1 MKIDW
6 YVKQDELAEAAIR
19 DAANR
24 AVGRLTYVIQF
35 AKSLLEDF

>member
-1 MKIDW
+1 MKIDRR
-6 YVKQDELAEAAIR
+6 VKQDEVANAVIR

-24 AVGRLTYVIQF
+24 TVGRVTYVTQF